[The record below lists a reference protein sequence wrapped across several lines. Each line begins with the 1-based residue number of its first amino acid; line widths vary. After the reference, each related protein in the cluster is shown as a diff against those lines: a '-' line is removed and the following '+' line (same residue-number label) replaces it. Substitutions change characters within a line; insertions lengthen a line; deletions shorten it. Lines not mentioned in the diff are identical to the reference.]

1 MNNIVLLCDKLI
13 KSFGETV
20 ALNQTKIELFNGEI
34 LAILGPSGCGKS
46 TLLRAIA
53 GFENIDSG
61 DITINGKTVSS
72 RDKFTPAEKRRV
84 GMVFQDY
91 ALFPHLTVEDNV
103 GFGTKSSSKSDKASL
118 VKQMLKL
125 VELDGMEGR
134 YPHEL
139 SGGQQQRVAVARTLA
154 ANPVTILLDEP
165 FSNLDATMRTEIRNT
180 VRQALQGRGVA
191 TIIVTHDREE
201 AFTIADRVAVMN
213 SGQIEQVDTPENM
226 YRSPVS
232 KFVASMTGTANFMPA
247 IITSN
252 RAVTELGK
260 FQWVS
265 PTNGIVEGDEVEL
278 LVRPDDFLV
287 LPNPNASVTVTS
299 REYRGDAMVLSVE
312 LGSGNTIQCRQGP
325 YSDLPV
331 GTSVDLV
338 PSRSAQFVAFKPSQP
353 AF

>member
-287 LPNPNASVTVTS
+287 LPHPNASGTVTS

-338 PSRSAQFVAFKPSQP
+338 PSRSAPFVAF
-353 AF
+353 

>member
-103 GFGTKSSSKSDKASL
+103 GFGTKSSSKSDKAAL

-125 VELDGMEGR
+125 VDLDGMEVR

-180 VRQALQGRGVA
+180 VRHALQGRGVA

-232 KFVASMTGTANFMPA
+232 KFVANMTGTANFMPA
-247 IITSN
+247 TITSN

-260 FQWVS
+260 FQWIS

-338 PSRSAQFVAFKPSQP
+338 PSRSAPFVAF
-353 AF
+353 

>member
-139 SGGQQQRVAVARTLA
+139 SGGQQQRVAVARTFA
-154 ANPVTILLDEP
+154 ANTVTILLDEP

-338 PSRSAQFVAFKPSQP
+338 PSRSAPFVAF
-353 AF
+353 

>member
-84 GMVFQDY
+84 GMAFQDY

-338 PSRSAQFVAFKPSQP
+338 PSRSAPFVAF
-353 AF
+353 

>member
-46 TLLRAIA
+46 TRLRAIA

-265 PTNGIVEGDEVEL
+265 PTNGIVDGDEVEL

-338 PSRSAQFVAFKPSQP
+338 PSRSAPFVAF
-353 AF
+353 

>member
-312 LGSGNTIQCRQGP
+312 LGSGNTFQSRQGP

-331 GTSVDLV
+331 GSSVDLV
-338 PSRSAQFVAFKPSQP
+338 PSRSAPFVAF
-353 AF
+353 

>member
-338 PSRSAQFVAFKPSQP
+338 PSRSAPFVAF
-353 AF
+353 

>member
-1 MNNIVLLCDKLI
+1 M
-13 KSFGETV
+13 
-20 ALNQTKIELFNGEI
+20 
-34 LAILGPSGCGKS
+34 
-46 TLLRAIA
+46 
-53 GFENIDSG
+53 
-61 DITINGKTVSS
+61 
-72 RDKFTPAEKRRV
+72 
-84 GMVFQDY
+84 
-91 ALFPHLTVEDNV
+91 
-103 GFGTKSSSKSDKASL
+103 
-118 VKQMLKL
+118 
-125 VELDGMEGR
+125 
-134 YPHEL
+134 
-139 SGGQQQRVAVARTLA
+139 
-154 ANPVTILLDEP
+154 
-165 FSNLDATMRTEIRNT
+165 
-180 VRQALQGRGVA
+180 A

-226 YRSPVS
+226 YRSPAS

-247 IITSN
+247 TITSS

-287 LPNPNASVTVTS
+287 LPNPNASVAVTS

-312 LGSGNTIQCRQGP
+312 LASGNIIQCRQGP

-338 PSRSAQFVAFKPSQP
+338 PSRSAPFVAF
-353 AF
+353 

>member
-265 PTNGIVEGDEVEL
+265 PTNGIVDGDEVEL

-338 PSRSAQFVAFKPSQP
+338 PSRSAPFVAF
-353 AF
+353 

>member
-1 MNNIVLLCDKLI
+1 
-13 KSFGETV
+13 
-20 ALNQTKIELFNGEI
+20 
-34 LAILGPSGCGKS
+34 
-46 TLLRAIA
+46 
-53 GFENIDSG
+53 
-61 DITINGKTVSS
+61 
-72 RDKFTPAEKRRV
+72 
-84 GMVFQDY
+84 
-91 ALFPHLTVEDNV
+91 
-103 GFGTKSSSKSDKASL
+103 
-118 VKQMLKL
+118 
-125 VELDGMEGR
+125 
-134 YPHEL
+134 
-139 SGGQQQRVAVARTLA
+139 
-154 ANPVTILLDEP
+154 
-165 FSNLDATMRTEIRNT
+165 MRTELRNT

-201 AFTIADRVAVMN
+201 AFSIADRVAVMN

-265 PTNGIVEGDEVEL
+265 PTNGIVDGDEVEL

-325 YSDLPV
+325 YADLPV

-338 PSRSAQFVAFKPSQP
+338 PSRSAPFVAF
-353 AF
+353 

>member
-265 PTNGIVEGDEVEL
+265 PTNGIVYGDEVEL

-338 PSRSAQFVAFKPSQP
+338 PSRSAPFVAF
-353 AF
+353 

>member
-1 MNNIVLLCDKLI
+1 MKDRVLFCDKLT
-13 KSFGETV
+13 KSFGETI
-20 ALNQTKIELFNGEI
+20 ALNETSIELFTGEI

-53 GFENIDSG
+53 GFENIDLG
-61 DITINGKTVSS
+61 DITINGETVSS
-72 RDKFTPAEKRRV
+72 KGTFTPAEKRRV

-103 GFGTKSSSKSDKASL
+103 AFGTKSSSKSDKSSL
-118 VKQMLKL
+118 VWQMLKL
-125 VELDGMEGR
+125 VELDGMERR

-180 VRQALQGRGVA
+180 VRQALQGRAVA

-213 SGQIEQVDTPENM
+213 SGQIEQVDTPEKM
-226 YRSPVS
+226 YRTPVS

-247 IITSN
+247 TITSS

-287 LPNPNASVTVTS
+287 LPNPNASVKVTA
-299 REYRGDAMVLSVE
+299 REYRGDAMVLSAE
-312 LGSGNTIQCRQGP
+312 LGSGNIIQCRQGP

-338 PSRSAQFVAFKPSQP
+338 PSRSAPFVAF
-353 AF
+353 